1 MADQDLNA
9 EQYRLYSNAKEMG
22 AEVDAYFD
30 KHLKDQWDRR
40 NKFYMGDHWYDV
52 TLQNYQAPI
61 VVNHCRKA
69 HHWYLSLLTDSPAK
83 LAVYGYGPDDYTKEQ
98 RGIDPQT
105 GQPIVGYSPVD
116 RVNKLVRQKWD
127 ELQMDNKHAIALSNA
142 LIYSVGWLK
151 PCIDRNR
158 PYTVQTPNG
167 PQKIPDLN
175 VHAPDSWNVRVD
187 PTASWSANPIE
198 AVENAEYVKHKHL
211 KSIRRLMRDYPHLKE
226 KIRGMTGAGK
236 KDFAPWQFRTVDPTS
251 SKGEEAQW
259 LPEANAAGTTTN
271 TGGSW
276 VRGEGPRSEDFYDG
290 RRVMVEEYWMKDN
303 SYENGGVVV
312 TIADDV
318 LLDVRPNPYEHG
330 HFPFIPI
337 VVNPIPGRLYG
348 FGILDIIIPVQQAL
362 NKRHGQIFDILNW
375 VKGQPLT
382 YEEGSIDLE
391 KFAME
396 PGVALPYR
404 MGSQP
409 PSWLQMPQI
418 PAEAFR
424 SIDGYKREI
433 EELLGLS
440 ETVMAGDLKAGTAGV
455 AIEGMIEQAMQRIRM
470 TDRWNHASRSELGYQ
485 MLSIMQQL
493 YRHTGYELR
502 LLGEQGNP
510 ESIFLAPDDVMGKKD
525 FKIITSAALSLKK
538 AEQFKKA
545 MDMRASAPIE
555 QAGIP
560 IPDADLIDL
569 SDLPNPEGLKK
580 EVEANKGLQQQIQQ
594 LQQENEMLQQELQ
607 QVAPVDMG
615 QPGGQM

>member
-1 MADQDLNA
+1 MANQDLNA

-30 KHLKDQWDRR
+30 KHLKDTWDRR
-40 NKFYMGDHWYDV
+40 NKFYMGDHLYDV
-52 TLQNYQAPI
+52 TLQGYQAPI

-69 HHWYLSLLTDSPAK
+69 HHWYLSLLTDTPAK
-83 LAVYGYGPDDYTKEQ
+83 LAVYGYGPDDYTKED
-98 RGIDPQT
+98 RGIDQQT

-116 RVNKLVRQKWD
+116 RVNKLARQKWD
-127 ELQMDNKHAIALSNA
+127 ELHVDNTYAIAMANA
-142 LIYSVGWLK
+142 LTYSVGWLK
-151 PCIDRNR
+151 TLIDRNR
-158 PYTVQTPNG
+158 TYTVQTPEG
-167 PQKIPDLN
+167 PREIPDLN
-175 VHAPDSWNVRVD
+175 VISPDPWFVRVD

-198 AVENAEYVKHKHL
+198 AVESAEYVKHSHL
-211 KSIRRLMRDYPHLKE
+211 KSIRRLMRDYPRLKD
-226 KIRGMTGAGK
+226 KIQGLTGAGK
-236 KDFAPWQFRTVDPTS
+236 KDFAPWQFRTVDPTA

-276 VRGEGPRSEDFYDG
+276 VKGEGPRSEDFYDA

-318 LLDVRPNPYEHG
+318 LLDVRPNPYDHG

-362 NKRHGQIFDILNW
+362 NRRHGQIFDWLNW
-375 VKGQPLT
+375 FKGQPLT
-382 YEEGSIDLE
+382 YEEGSIDKDDL
-391 KFAME
+391 AME
-396 PGVALPYR
+396 PGVLLPYR
-404 MGSQP
+404 MGAQP
-409 PSWLQMPQI
+409 PQWLQMPQL

-424 SIDGYKREI
+424 SLDTYKREI

-440 ETVMAGDLKAGTAGV
+440 ETVMAGNMKAGTAGV

-470 TDRWNHASRSELGYQ
+470 TDRWNIASRAELGYQ

-493 YRHTGYELR
+493 YRHTGYELQ
-502 LLGEQGNP
+502 LLGEGGNP
-510 ESIFLAPDDVMGKKD
+510 ESIFLKKEDVMGKKD
-525 FKIITSAALSLKK
+525 FRIITDVAQSLRKE
-538 AEQFKKA
+538 AQFKKA
-545 MDMRASAPIE
+545 ADMRAMPPIE
-555 QAGIP
+555 ESGIP
-560 IPDADLIDL
+560 IPDADLIEL
-569 SDLPNPEGLKK
+569 SGLPNPEGLKK
-580 EVEANKGLQQQIQQ
+580 EVEVNKGLQQQIQQ
-594 LQQENEMLQQELQ
+594 LRQENDMLQQELQ

>member
-1 MADQDLNA
+1 MAKQDLNA
-9 EQYRLYSNAKEMG
+9 EQYRLYTNAKEMG

-30 KHLKDQWDRR
+30 KHLKEQWDRR
-40 NKFYMGDHWYDV
+40 NKFYMGDHLYDV
-52 TLQNYQAPI
+52 TLQGYQAPI

-69 HHWYLSLLTDSPAK
+69 HHWYISLLTDSPAK

-105 GQPIVGYSPVD
+105 QQPIIGYSPVD

-127 ELQMDNKHAIALSNA
+127 ELQMDNKHAVALSNA
-142 LIYSVGWLK
+142 LIYSVGWFK
-151 PCIDRNR
+151 TMIDRNR
-158 PYTVQTPNG
+158 TYTVQTPDG
-167 PQKIPDLN
+167 PKEIPDLN
-175 VHAPDSWNVRVD
+175 VISPD

-198 AVENAEYVKHKHL
+198 VVENAEYVKHGHFR
-211 KSIRRLMRDYPHLKE
+211 SIRRLLRDYPHLAD
-226 KIRGMTGAGK
+226 KIRGLQGAGK
-236 KDFAPWQFRTVDPTS
+236 KDFAPWQFRTIDPTTS
-251 SKGEEAQW
+251 HGEEAQW
-259 LPEANAAGTTTN
+259 LPEANAAGSSAN

-276 VRGEGPRSEDFYDG
+276 VKGEGPRSEDFYDG
-290 RRVMVEEYWMKDN
+290 RRVFVEEVWMKDS

-318 LLDVRPNPYEHG
+318 LLDVRPNPYDHG
-330 HFPFIPI
+330 HFPFIPV

-348 FGILDIIIPVQQAL
+348 HGILDIIIPVQQAL
-362 NKRHGQIFDILNW
+362 NRRHGKIFDWLNW
-375 VKGQPLT
+375 FKGQPLT

-396 PGVALPYR
+396 PGVKLPYR
-404 MGSQP
+404 VGAQP
-409 PSWLQMPQI
+409 PQWLQMPQL

-424 SIDGYKREI
+424 SIDTYKREI

-440 ETVMAGDLKAGTAGV
+440 ETVMAGDMKAGTAGV

-470 TDRWNHASRSELGYQ
+470 TDRWNIAARAELGYQ

-493 YRHTGYELR
+493 YRHTGYELQ

-510 ESIFLAPDDVMGKKD
+510 ESIFLKPNDVMGKKD
-525 FKIITSAALSLKK
+525 FRIITDVALSLKK
-538 AEQFKKA
+538 ESQFKKG
-545 MDMRASAPIE
+545 MDMRAAPPIE
-555 QAGIP
+555 QSGIP
-560 IPDADLIDL
+560 IPDAELIEL
-569 SDLPNPEGLKK
+569 SGLPNPEGLKK

-615 QPGGQM
+615 QPGGPM